1 MIRFLDHT
9 ADVLF
14 EASAPTKSKL
24 FEEAAR
30 ALFSVICD
38 IQEIK
43 PSEPVKF
50 TLSSH
55 SLEFLLVDFLS
66 ELITQSDINDMY
78 FSKFGVTFSQTGYS
92 VDVVAYGEQRYPSV
106 GRTEV
111 KAVSYHMLKV
121 WNDGDLWHCRVL
133 LDI

>member
-1 MIRFLDHT
+1 MIQFFDHT

-14 EASAPTKSKL
+14 EASAPTKEEL
-24 FEEAAR
+24 FREAAR

-38 IQEIK
+38 IDSTQ
-43 PSEPVKF
+43 PSESLSF
-50 TLSSH
+50 TVTSE

-78 FSKFGVTFSQTGYS
+78 FSRFDVKFAPTGYS
-92 VDVVAYGEQRYPSV
+92 LDATVSGEPRTPEK

-121 WNDGDLWHCRVL
+121 WKDNLWHCRVL